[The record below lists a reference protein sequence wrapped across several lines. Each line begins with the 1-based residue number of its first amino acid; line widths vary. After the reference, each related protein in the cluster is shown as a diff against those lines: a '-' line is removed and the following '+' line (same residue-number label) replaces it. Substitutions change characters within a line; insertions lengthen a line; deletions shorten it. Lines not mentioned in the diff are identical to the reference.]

1 MKRTLLSLI
10 LIFGSVALPGCS
22 VGPDYKRPE
31 ALIPASFKEAEGWK
45 IAEPKDTQSRGE
57 WWQIFCDSGLNDL
70 ESQLVINNQNLKAA
84 EARFRQAHTL
94 VTQARADFF
103 PSATATG
110 TDTRAKSSTTGH
122 INDSYNAS
130 LGLSWE
136 VDVWGKIRRTVEA
149 NQASAAASQADLD
162 AATLSAQAELAIDY
176 FSLRIA
182 DEQKRLLDETV
193 AAYAKSLSLTEA
205 LYKDGM
211 QTRADYLQAKVQLE
225 SAQAQALDVGIARAA
240 SEHAIAVLIG
250 KSPADF
256 TLPEVLTV
264 PLSPSVPV
272 TLPSTALE
280 RRPDIA
286 AAERRAASA
295 NAEIGVAEAAFFP
308 DFTLS
313 SAVGFASGE
322 FARWFSP
329 AARVWSIGPS
339 ISQPLFDA
347 GLRQSKK
354 AQAIAAYDETVAAYR
369 QTVLGAFQEVEDQ
382 LAALRILEQER
393 EVRIAALEDAK
404 ASTQVIYNQYKEGIV
419 SYLNVV
425 NAQTIELNNA
435 LSALTVKKQ
444 RLTTSVS
451 LIKALGGRWETAPSG
466 SVTKADFGE
475 STTTPTPTPPS
486 MAKDA
491 LTLTPPKAGTGQ

>member
-1 MKRTLLSLI
+1 MKRTLLPLT
-10 LIFGSVALPGCS
+10 LLLGSITLLSCS
-22 VGPDYKRPE
+22 VGPDYKRP
-31 ALIPASFKEAEGWK
+31 AAPIPTSFKEADGWK

-70 ESQLVINNQNLKAA
+70 ESQMVINNQNLKAA
-84 EARFRQAHTL
+84 EARFRQAHAL
-94 VTQARADFF
+94 VTQARAGFF
-103 PSATATG
+103 PSVTATG
-110 TDTRAKSSTTGH
+110 TETRAKSSTTGR

-162 AATLSAQAELAIDY
+162 AATLSAQAELAVDY
-176 FSLRIA
+176 LSLRIA

-250 KSPADF
+250 KPPADF
-256 TLPEVLTV
+256 LLPDISTV
-264 PLSPSVPV
+264 PPAPSIPL

-286 AAERRAASA
+286 AAERRTAAA
-295 NAEIGVAEAAFFP
+295 NANIGVAEAAFFP
-308 DFTLS
+308 DFTFS
-313 SAVGFASGE
+313 GAVGFASGE
-322 FARWFSP
+322 FARWFNP

-339 ISQPLFDA
+339 VSQPLFDA
-347 GLRQSKK
+347 GLRQSQTT
-354 AQAIAAYDETVAAYR
+354 QAIAAYDEAAATYR
-369 QTVLGAFQEVEDQ
+369 QTVLAAFQEVEDQ

-404 ASTQVIYNQYKEGIV
+404 ASTQVIFNQYKEGIV

-435 LSALTVKKQ
+435 LSALAVKKQ
-444 RLTTSVS
+444 RLTASVS
-451 LIKALGGRWETAPSG
+451 LIKALGGRWETAPAG
-466 SVTKADFGE
+466 SVTKKDFE
-475 STTTPTPTPPS
+475 DAPTGAPHTVPQDTL
-486 MAKDA
+486 A
-491 LTLTPPKAGTGQ
+491 LTPPTINSAQ